1 MAIERMN
8 TLDRTFQAL
17 AHQTRRQILER
28 LIDEPG
34 VSAGSFASQ
43 FDVAQPTVSR
53 HLQQL
58 ERAGLV
64 TRQVVGRS
72 HVFFANAQALS
83 TADAWLADHRAFWTA
98 SIDRLGQ
105 YLEEDKP

>member
-1 MAIERMN
+1 MAIEQIK
-8 TLDRTFQAL
+8 TLDRAFQAL

-34 VSAGSFASQ
+34 VSAGTFAAQ

-64 TRQVVGRS
+64 TRRVVGRS

-83 TADAWLADHRAFWTA
+83 TVDAWIADHRAFWA
-98 SIDRLGQ
+98 GSIQRLGQ
-105 YLEEDKP
+105 FLDQDST